1 MAQKG
6 EGHMAEQVA
15 EVWVMERRL
24 RTGPAPE
31 NVQPLPVRDAAGALL
46 AAPDC
51 TRLVVDAH
59 GVNLQILR
67 HMLQTGGRVKIK
79 EFA

>member
-1 MAQKG
+1 MAVSGG
-6 EGHMAEQVA
+6 ETQAA
-15 EVWVMERRL
+15 EVWMLDGRL
-24 RTGPAPE
+24 RSGPAPE
-31 NVQPLPVRDAAGALL
+31 GVQAMPVRDAAGALL

-67 HMLQTGGRVKIK
+67 HMLQAGGRVKIRRSL
-79 EFA
+79 

>member
-1 MAQKG
+1 MLSDTATQ
-6 EGHMAEQVA
+6 QVA
-15 EVWVMERRL
+15 EVWVMEKRL

-31 NVQPLPVRDAAGALL
+31 GVQAMPVRDAAGALL

-67 HMLQTGGRVKIK
+67 HMLQTGGRVQIRRVL
-79 EFA
+79 

>member
-1 MAQKG
+1 
-6 EGHMAEQVA
+6 MAEQVA
-15 EVWVMERRL
+15 EVWVMEKRL

-31 NVQPLPVRDAAGALL
+31 NVQAMPVRDAAGALL

>member
-1 MAQKG
+1 MLDG
-6 EGHMAEQVA
+6 
-15 EVWVMERRL
+15 RL
-24 RTGPAPE
+24 RSGPAPE
-31 NVQPLPVRDAAGALL
+31 GVQAMPVRDAAGALL

-67 HMLQTGGRVKIK
+67 HMLQAGGRVKIRRSL
-79 EFA
+79 

>member
-1 MAQKG
+1 MLSDTATQ
-6 EGHMAEQVA
+6 QVA
-15 EVWVMERRL
+15 EVWVMEKRL

-31 NVQPLPVRDAAGALL
+31 GVQAMPVRDAAGALL

>member
-1 MAQKG
+1 MAQ
-6 EGHMAEQVA
+6 EGARRMAEQIA
-15 EVWVMERRL
+15 EVWMLDGRL
-24 RTGPAPE
+24 RSGPAPE
-31 NVQPLPVRDAAGALL
+31 NAQAMPVRDAAGALL

-67 HMLQTGGRVKIK
+67 HMLQAGGRVKIRRSL
-79 EFA
+79 

>member
-1 MAQKG
+1 
-6 EGHMAEQVA
+6 MAEQVA
-15 EVWVMERRL
+15 EVWVMEQRL

>member
-1 MAQKG
+1 MP
-6 EGHMAEQVA
+6 EQVA
-15 EVWVMERRL
+15 EVWVVEQRL

-31 NVQPLPVRDAAGALL
+31 NVQPLPVRDVAGALL

-67 HMLQTGGRVKIK
+67 HMLQVGGRVKIK
-79 EFA
+79 RFA